1 MKNRGGPK
9 VPNEEQKTIYGAGS
23 SINAQADYRKHGVPG
38 ISGNNTK

>member
-23 SINAQADYRKHGVPG
+23 SINA
-38 ISGNNTK
+38 